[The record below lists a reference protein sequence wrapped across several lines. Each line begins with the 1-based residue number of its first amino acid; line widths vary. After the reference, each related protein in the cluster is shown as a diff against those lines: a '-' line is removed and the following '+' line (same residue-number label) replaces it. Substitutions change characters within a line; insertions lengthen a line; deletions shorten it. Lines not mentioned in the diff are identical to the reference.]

1 MASALQ
7 PHTRNWGKDCWGG
20 HEWEKEGGRAAQGEE
35 LLQGTAPPPQGKLV
49 EPFGVGRIGLQSPS
63 TTRLGLQGDGGYGK

>member
-35 LLQGTAPPPQGKLV
+35 LLQGTAPPPPKGSWLN
-49 EPFGVGRIGLQSPS
+49 P
-63 TTRLGLQGDGGYGK
+63 LGWGE

>member
-1 MASALQ
+1 MALALQ

-35 LLQGTAPPPQGKLV
+35 LLQGTAPPPPREAG
-49 EPFGVGRIGLQSPS
+49 
-63 TTRLGLQGDGGYGK
+63 